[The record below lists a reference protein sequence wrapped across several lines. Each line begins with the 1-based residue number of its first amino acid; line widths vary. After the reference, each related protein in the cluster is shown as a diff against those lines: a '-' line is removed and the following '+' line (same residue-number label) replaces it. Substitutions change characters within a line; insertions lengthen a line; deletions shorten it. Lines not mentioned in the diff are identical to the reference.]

1 MYVPVSIRQADVG
14 ETYMSC
20 KRINIGQITGSGK
33 ERSTQ
38 SMSELLEK
46 ILEKKN
52 MNEAYK
58 KVCANKGAGGVDGME
73 LEELDGFIR
82 KNWNSIR
89 EQIRGRSYKP
99 QPVRR
104 VEIPKPNGSKRK
116 LGIPTVM
123 DRVIQQG
130 IAQIISPMCEPL
142 FSDHSYGF
150 RPNRSCEMAIK
161 DMLMFLNEGYEWIV
175 DIDLEKFF
183 DNVPQ
188 DKLMSLVHNIIND
201 GDTESLIRKYLKA
214 GVMVQGR
221 YEKTEQGTPQGG
233 NLTPLLSNI
242 MLNELDKEM
251 ERRGL
256 GFVRYAD
263 DCVIAV
269 RSEASAKRVMY
280 SITDWIERKL
290 GLKVNADKTHIT
302 RPMNLKYLGFGFW
315 KDSKTKEWKCR
326 PHKDSVQKFKRTL
339 KKLTERRKSMAF
351 AERVKQLNRVIRG
364 WINYFA
370 IGRMKTA
377 MTDIDAHLRTRLRV
391 IIWKQWKVPKKRQW
405 GLQKLG
411 IGKDL
416 ARQTSYMGDHYQ
428 WIVTKTC
435 VVRAISKE
443 KLKQAGLVSCY
454 DYYMERHALKLC

>member
-1 MYVPVSIRQADVG
+1 
-14 ETYMSC
+14 MSR
-20 KRINIGQITGSGK
+20 KRVNIGQITGSGK

-46 ILEKKN
+46 ILDKKN

-58 KVCANKGAGGVDGME
+58 KVCANKGAGGVDGMGT
-73 LEELDGFIR
+73 EELDGYIR
-82 KNWNSIR
+82 ENWDSIK
-89 EQIRGRSYKP
+89 EQIRERRYTP

-130 IAQIISPMCEPL
+130 IAQVISPVCEPL
-142 FSDHSYGF
+142 FSEHSYGF
-150 RPNRSCEMAIK
+150 RPSRSCEMAVRE
-161 DMLMFLNEGYEWIV
+161 MLVFLNEGYEWIV

-188 DKLMSLVHNIIND
+188 DKLMSLVHTIIND
-201 GDTESLIRKYLKA
+201 GDTESLIRKYLKT
-214 GVMVQGR
+214 GVMIQGR

-233 NLTPLLSNI
+233 NLSPLLSNI
-242 MLNELDKEM
+242 MLNELDKEL
-251 ERRGL
+251 EKRELR
-256 GFVRYAD
+256 FVRYAD

-290 GLKVNADKTHIT
+290 GLKVNAEKTKIT
-302 RPMNLKYLGFGFW
+302 RPGSLKYLGFGFY
-315 KDSKTKEWKCR
+315 KDSKAKEWKCR

-339 KKLTERRKSMAF
+339 KKLTDRSRSMAF
-351 AERVKQLNRVIRG
+351 AVRVQRLNWVIRG

-370 IGRMKTA
+370 LSSMKTT
-377 MTDIDAHLRTRLRV
+377 MNDIDAHLRTRLRV

-411 IGKDL
+411 IGKDM
-416 ARQTSYMGDHYQ
+416 ARVTAYCGDRYQ
-428 WIVTKTC
+428 WIATKTC
-435 VVRAISKE
+435 VVRAVSKE
-443 KLKQAGLVSCY
+443 KLAQAGLISCY